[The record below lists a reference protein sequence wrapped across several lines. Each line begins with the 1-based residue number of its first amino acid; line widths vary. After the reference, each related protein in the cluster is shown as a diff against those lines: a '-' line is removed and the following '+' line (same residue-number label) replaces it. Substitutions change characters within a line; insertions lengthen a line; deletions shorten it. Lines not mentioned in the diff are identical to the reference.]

1 MRIDAHQHFWYY
13 DPIQYDWIEGSMDV
27 LKRDFLPPQLEG
39 LLRAHSIDG
48 CVPVQARQ
56 TEEETEY
63 LLQLAV
69 QNDFIKGV
77 VGWVDLC
84 DSN

>member
-27 LKRDFLPPQLEG
+27 LKRNFLPPQLEG
-39 LLRAHSIDG
+39 LLRVNSIDG

-56 TEEETEY
+56 TEKETE
-63 LLQLAV
+63 
-69 QNDFIKGV
+69 
-77 VGWVDLC
+77 
-84 DSN
+84 